1 MRFLVDAQLPP
12 ALARWLTGA
21 GHDAQHVADLGLQAS
36 PDRVVWDHATAIG
49 AVIVTKDED
58 FALRRTRV
66 LVGPQVLWLRIG
78 NCRTSDIEELIRANY
93 RFIQQLIEDEERGIL
108 SLFGKDA
115 AT

>member
-1 MRFLVDAQLPP
+1 MVKGFPP
-12 ALARWLTGA
+12 KL
-21 GHDAQHVADLGLQAS
+21 
-36 PDRVVWDHATAIG
+36 
-49 AVIVTKDED
+49 
-58 FALRRTRV
+58 
-66 LVGPQVLWLRIG
+66 LWLRIG